1 MSLREACT
9 QVFAAGGPLAM
20 RLPGWRERGGQVAM
34 AEAIADAIEEA
45 ATLVVEAGTGTGK
58 TFAYLVPALLSAR
71 RILIATGSKTLQDQL
86 FGRDLPAV
94 RDALGVPV
102 TVALLKGRA
111 NYLCRHRIRRHLDE
125 GRFESRDGGALLRRI
140 DRHAQLSD
148 DGDKAGVAG
157 VPEDSPV
164 WPLAT
169 STRDNCLGQEC
180 GDFERCFVFKARQ
193 AAQLADVVVVNHHL
207 FCADLALRDEGVSEL
222 LPSTD
227 AIVFDEAHQLPA
239 VASDFFGATVSIRQ
253 LLELAR
259 DAEACGLAEARDAGD
274 WSKAG
279 RDLEQALRELRLA
292 AGNEPRRIDGPGLRN
307 ARMLIDAIADVS
319 LRLGEL
325 GRMLGPA
332 ADRGRDLRQCHG
344 RWQQLDERLS
354 RWLRGVDP
362 AFTRGPAGIDRI
374 DADEDSGPGDASAD
388 ESSGEAQVDWLE
400 IHGSGVTLHSTPLSI
415 AGRFAAHR
423 AGRPRAWIFC
433 SATLAIAGRFD
444 HFQAALGLDDA
455 RGFVWPSP
463 FDFGRQAVLYVP
475 PDLPAPADAGFAPA
489 LAESIWPLLVAN
501 RGRAFILCTTLRMV
515 GAMGRLL
522 QERVGATGEPLDLL
536 VQGAM
541 PRAQML
547 ESYRRLPAPVLVG
560 SASFWEGID
569 VPGRQLS
576 LVVIDK
582 LPFAPPDDP
591 VLRARIEAS
600 RRCGRDPFRE
610 LQLPQAALMLKQGA
624 GRLIRSE
631 QDHGVLV
638 IGDERLA
645 SRGYGRTLVKSLPPF
660 TRTRDPAVALAAV
673 VRHADLDAT
682 SEVIDVEST
691 GTD

>member
-9 QVFAAGGPLAM
+9 RVFAAGGPLAA
-20 RLPGWRERGGQVAM
+20 RLPGWRERDGQVAM
-34 AEAIADAIEEA
+34 TAAIADAIDEA

-94 RDALGVPV
+94 REALGVPV

-125 GRFESRDGGALLRRI
+125 GRFESRDGGVQLRRI
-140 DRHAQLSD
+140 DRHAQLSE
-148 DGDKAGVAG
+148 DGDRAGVVG

-169 STRDNCLGQEC
+169 STRDNCLGQDC

-193 AAQLADVVVVNHHL
+193 TAQLADVVVVNHHL

-227 AIVFDEAHQLPA
+227 AIIFDEAHQLPA
-239 VASDFFGATVSIRQ
+239 VASDFFGATVSTRQ

-259 DAEACGLAEARDAGD
+259 DVEACGLAEARDAGD
-274 WSKAG
+274 WSKTS

-292 AGNEPRRIDGPGLRN
+292 AGTEPRRIDGPGLRQ
-307 ARMLIDAIADVS
+307 ARTLVSAITAVATCLDA
-319 LRLGEL
+319 L

-332 ADRGRDLRQCHG
+332 ADRGRDLRQCHT
-344 RWQQLDERLS
+344 RWQQLDERLL

-362 AFTRGPAGIDRI
+362 TCVHGLAEADRI
-374 DADEDSGPGDASAD
+374 GTDDEGGPDVASAD
-388 ESSGEAQVDWLE
+388 EAVDGPQVDWLE

-415 AGRFAAHR
+415 AVRFAAHR

-463 FDFGRQAVLYVP
+463 FDFGRQALLYVP
-475 PDLPAPADAGFAPA
+475 PMLPAPADTGFAPA
-489 LAESIWPLLVAN
+489 LAEAIWPLLVAN

-541 PRAQML
+541 PRAEML
-547 ESYRRLPAPVLVG
+547 DSYRRLPAPVLVG
-560 SASFWEGID
+560 SASFWEGVD

-591 VLRARIEAS
+591 VLRARIDAS
-600 RRCGRDPFRE
+600 RRSGRDPFRD

-660 TRTRDPAVALAAV
+660 ARTRDPAVALAAV
-673 VRHADLDAT
+673 IRHANIDAGP
-682 SEVIDVEST
+682 EVIDIEPT
-691 GTD
+691 GSN